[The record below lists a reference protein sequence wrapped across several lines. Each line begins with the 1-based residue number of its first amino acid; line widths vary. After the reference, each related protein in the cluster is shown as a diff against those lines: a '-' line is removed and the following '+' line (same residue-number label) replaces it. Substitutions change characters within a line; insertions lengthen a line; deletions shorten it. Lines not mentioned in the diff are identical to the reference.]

1 LIRAAAPFFHNN
13 FRRRKRALP
22 FAGIP
27 NAQNPAAALTNV
39 NGKLYGTTE
48 FGGTSCGP
56 PHCGTVFS
64 ITTSGKERILYSFG
78 SDGSYGIDG
87 LEPLAGLIDVNDDLY
102 GTTFYGGTN
111 CYSRINCGT
120 IFKVTTSGQETVI
133 YDFCSEGR
141 YYGCFD
147 GDGPQAGLI
156 DVSGRLY
163 GTTTGGGSKY
173 DGTVF
178 SLRP

>member
-1 LIRAAAPFFHNN
+1 
-13 FRRRKRALP
+13 
-22 FAGIP
+22 
-27 NAQNPAAALTNV
+27 V
-39 NGKLYGTTE
+39 NG
-48 FGGTSCGP
+48 
-56 PHCGTVFS
+56 
-64 ITTSGKERILYSFG
+64 
-78 SDGSYGIDG
+78 
-87 LEPLAGLIDVNDDLY
+87 DLY

-111 CYSRINCGT
+111 CYSSINCGT
-120 IFKVTTSGQETVI
+120 IFKVTTSGKETVI